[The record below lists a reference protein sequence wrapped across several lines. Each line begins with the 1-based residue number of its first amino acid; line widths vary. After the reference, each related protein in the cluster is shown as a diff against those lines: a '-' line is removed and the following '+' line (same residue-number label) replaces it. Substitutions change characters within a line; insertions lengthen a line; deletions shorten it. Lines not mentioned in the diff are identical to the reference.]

1 MTEENGRRKVMF
13 QEPLSHAAVGTWIRS
28 GALRYLVV
36 NNRAVLDAP
45 GEYVCTQEGEEAV
58 ISWIPPDSVTTPHI
72 TPVMAGP
79 EILVQMTN
87 VQGVSLEGVKF
98 HHADYKG
105 LDRNMNFQQAAVVVK
120 VSSGGCTFLL
130 LLRITHK
137 KLVL

>member
-1 MTEENGRRKVMF
+1 MCAPVHPGGRGGGH
-13 QEPLSHAAVGTWIRS
+13 L
-28 GALRYLVV
+28 
-36 NNRAVLDAP
+36 LD
-45 GEYVCTQEGEEAV
+45 
-58 ISWIPPDSVTTPHI
+58 PPDSVTTPNI